1 MSPPDAAPSGGATGH
16 PYVVE
21 DFSADERALL
31 ARHVTNLDRP
41 VFALVD
47 LPEVVKGALF
57 ARYSRSP
64 KSLRRLL
71 VDEFA
76 GDLAPPGEGGA
87 GDEGGRAERLYE
99 RVFVEYGDD
108 SVAQLGGAHVAV
120 EQASNLL
127 TKLIEWGRLAAYLEQ
142 STRYIPYDDQPGG
155 RWRYYRDPD
164 VMASPHADDYVA
176 TLDGVFATYA
186 AALPVLRDHLAE
198 RHPRDPD
205 TAERAWQRSLDAK
218 ACDLLRG
225 LLPAATVSNVGVF
238 ASGQAYE
245 GMLLRLRAHELAE
258 ARRTGEAM
266 LAELRRVIPAFL
278 TRVDRPDR
286 GEAWSAYLRRTRQDT
301 AAVAADVLAD
311 AEPAPTPEVQLVDWT
326 PDADVSLVVGMLY
339 PHTHLGEPQLR
350 ERVEAMTAEERARVV
365 RAYVGDRGN
374 RRHKP
379 GRALERVSY
388 RFDICS
394 DYGAFRDLQRHR
406 MATIEWQPLSPRHG
420 YDTPAEIVDAGLAPR
435 WHAALEA
442 QGELWQRLHPELPV
456 QSQYAVGF
464 AHRLRY
470 QLQLNAR
477 AAMHLIELRS
487 QPAGHPTYRRI
498 AQAMHRLIAQQA
510 GHTAVAEMMR
520 FVDDSEPELERL
532 QAERRAE
539 TRRGAVEATEVRR
552 D

>member
-1 MSPPDAAPSGGATGH
+1 MGSSDAETGH

-21 DFSADERALL
+21 DFTADEQALL
-31 ARHVTNLDRP
+31 GRHVTNLDRP
-41 VFALVD
+41 VFALVGM
-47 LPEVVKGALF
+47 PEVVKGALF

-76 GDLAPPGEGGA
+76 QDLTQPSPSAAGGEA
-87 GDEGGRAERLYE
+87 GRAERLYQ
-99 RVFVEYGDD
+99 RVFSEYGDD

-164 VMASPHADDYVA
+164 VMAS
-176 TLDGVFATYA
+176 
-186 AALPVLRDHLAE
+186 
-198 RHPRDPD
+198 RH
-205 TAERAWQRSLDAK
+205 
-218 ACDLLRG
+218 
-225 LLPAATVSNVGVF
+225 
-238 ASGQAYE
+238 
-245 GMLLRLRAHELAE
+245 AE
-258 ARRTGEAM
+258 ARQAGDAL
-266 LAELRRVIPAFL
+266 LAELRQVIPAFL

-286 GEAWSAYLRRTRQDT
+286 GEASSAYLRRTRDDT
-301 AAVAADVLAD
+301 AAVAAELLGD
-311 AEPAPTPEVQLVDWT
+311 AEPEASPEVALVDWT

-339 PHTHLGEPQLR
+339 PHTHLGEPELR
-350 ERVEAMTAEERARVV
+350 TRVEAMTPDERARVV
-365 RAYVGDRGN
+365 RAYVGERGN

-379 GRALERVSY
+379 GRALERVGY

-406 MATIEWQPLSPRHG
+406 MATVEWQPLSPRHG
-420 YDTPAEIVDAGLAPR
+420 YDTPAEIADAGLSSR
-435 WHAALEA
+435 WHAALAA
-442 QGELWQRLHPELPV
+442 QGELWQRLHPELPA

-464 AHRLRY
+464 AYRLRY

-477 AAMHLIELRS
+477 AAMHLIELRT

-498 AQAMHRLIAQQA
+498 AQRMHRLIAEQA
-510 GHTAVAEMMR
+510 GHPAVAEMMR
-520 FVDDSEPELERL
+520 FADTDEPELERL
-532 QAERRAE
+532 EAERRAE
-539 TRRGAVEATEVRR
+539 ARRGAAEGQTG
-552 D
+552 

>member
-1 MSPPDAAPSGGATGH
+1 MGSGNADASPPPGGAGH

-21 DFSADERALL
+21 DFTADEQALL

-41 VFALVD
+41 VFALRN

-76 GDLAPPGEGGA
+76 DDLPA
-87 GDEGGRAERLYE
+87 GDADAAAGHGRAERLYE

-142 STRYIPYDDQPGG
+142 STRYIPYDDRPGG

-176 TLDGVFATYA
+176 TLDGVFSTYA
-186 AALPVLRDHLAE
+186 GALPALREHLAE
-198 RHPRDPD
+198 RHPRDAD
-205 TAERAWQRSLDAK
+205 TSERAWQATLNAK

-245 GMLLRLRAHELAE
+245 QMLLRLRSHELAE
-258 ARRTGEAM
+258 ARATGDAL
-266 LAELRRVIPAFL
+266 LAELREVIPAFL

-286 GEAWSAYLRRTRQDT
+286 GEVTSAYLRRTRDDT
-301 AAVAADVLAD
+301 AAVAAELLGGVEP
-311 AEPAPTPEVQLVDWT
+311 EPAPEVRLVDWT
-326 PDADVSLVVGMLY
+326 PDADITLVVGMLY
-339 PHTHLGEPQLR
+339 PHTDLPEPQLR
-350 ERVEAMTAEERARVV
+350 DRVAAMTADERARVV
-365 RAYVGDRGN
+365 RAYAGERAN

-388 RFDICS
+388 RFDVCS

-406 MATIEWQPLSPRHG
+406 MLTIDWQPLSPRHG
-420 YDTPAEIVDAGLAPR
+420 YDTPPELVDAGLADR
-435 WHAALEA
+435 WHAALERQA
-442 QGELWQRLHPELPV
+442 ELWQRLHPDLPA

-464 AHRLRY
+464 AYRLRY
-470 QLQLNAR
+470 SMQLNAR
-477 AAMHLIELRS
+477 AAMQMLELRS
-487 QPAGHPTYRRI
+487 QPAGHPAYRRI
-498 AQAMHRLIAQQA
+498 AQQMHAQIAERA
-510 GHTAVAEMMR
+510 GHPAVAEMMR
-520 FVDDSEPELERL
+520 FVDHSDPELERL
-532 QAERRAE
+532 EAERRADA
-539 TRRGAVEATEVRR
+539 RRANAVPEQGR
-552 D
+552 